1 MIFPYDCFSLA
12 ELELCCQVAFSFSK
26 ANSKLDKDRQLW
38 PSCNYFPADA
48 CVFCLP
54 THLLVNIPS
63 SYTSSY
69 ILFFTGGALWMR
81 NAEWQFSW

>member
-1 MIFPYDCFSLA
+1 MTFPYARFSLA
-12 ELELCCQVAFSFSK
+12 ELELCCQVAFSCSK

-38 PSCNYFPADA
+38 PSRNYFSADA
-48 CVFCLP
+48 CIFCLP

-69 ILFFTGGALWMR
+69 ILFFTGGPPQMK
-81 NAEWQFSW
+81 NAE